1 MKTKEDDKTVRAGA
15 DIDFECPRCAEGAE
29 AGQNVPIVSTC
40 PFGTSQTSDLR
51 GLRHPST

>member
-1 MKTKEDDKTVRAGA
+1 MKTKEEDKTRAGA